1 MKSVKGYLFV
11 LCGLLAFCAEIS
23 AQTDDR
29 PRTIITTDGE
39 VDDADS
45 FIRVL
50 LYANDLNIEGIIY
63 SSSQHH
69 WAGDGKGSF
78 LKPLNRSQMSGPDRQ
93 PKAEISHR
101 WIGTTWVQDIIA
113 DYAKC
118 YANLLLHDKRYPSP
132 EYLNSIVKIGNI
144 EVEGDM
150 AKPTEGSEHIKDI
163 ILDSKPGKVHLEA
176 WGGTN
181 TIARALLSIE
191 EQFRDTPQW
200 GAIYKKVCDKV
211 VLNIIQDQDGTYKTY
226 VAKKWPDIMVIYNRL
241 QFFCF
246 AYLWNNTVPEPH
258 KAYLSGEW
266 FLKHVKEN
274 HGALGAH
281 YYGLGEGYDLNDPD
295 DHFGEPEA
303 PSRSN
308 GQLHDFISEGDS
320 PSYFVLFDF
329 GLRNISHPDWGGLGG
344 RYIQRKDTPNVY
356 EDPQVPNAFGLLF
369 NPKKPEPAPH
379 HEKIRFN
386 RNLGDYNPHTGE
398 VDMFYPQSRWID
410 ILQNDFAAR
419 MDWCVSDFKSAN
431 HAPVVQVEG
440 ELNRAVKAGSSIL
453 LKGMA
458 KDLDGNKVSY
468 HWWQYREAGTSDKV
482 VEIENPDLS
491 STQLTIP
498 EDAEKGST
506 FHIILQVTDNGTPA
520 LTRFQ
525 RVILQIQ

>member
-1 MKSVKGYLFV
+1 MKSGKGYLFV

-78 LKPLNRSQMSGPDRQ
+78 LKPLNRAQMPGADRQ
-93 PKAEISHR
+93 PKAEVSHR
-101 WIGTTWVQDIIA
+101 WIGTSWVQDIIA

-132 EYLNSIVKIGNI
+132 EYLNSIVKLGNI

-150 AKPTEGSEHIKDI
+150 TKSTEGSEHIKDI

-274 HGALGAH
+274 HGALG
-281 YYGLGEGYDLNDPD
+281 
-295 DHFGEPEA
+295 
-303 PSRSN
+303 RN
-308 GQLHDFISEGDS
+308 GK
-320 PSYFVLFDF
+320 
-329 GLRNISHPDWGGLGG
+329 R
-344 RYIQRKDTPNVY
+344 
-356 EDPQVPNAFGLLF
+356 
-369 NPKKPEPAPH
+369 
-379 HEKIRFN
+379 
-386 RNLGDYNPHTGE
+386 
-398 VDMFYPQSRWID
+398 SRWE
-410 ILQNDFAAR
+410 
-419 MDWCVSDFKSAN
+419 SA
-431 HAPVVQVEG
+431 
-440 ELNRAVKAGSSIL
+440 K
-453 LKGMA
+453 
-458 KDLDGNKVSY
+458 
-468 HWWQYREAGTSDKV
+468 
-482 VEIENPDLS
+482 LS
-491 STQLTIP
+491 LVAIP
-498 EDAEKGST
+498 RGRNE
-506 FHIILQVTDNGTPA
+506 
-520 LTRFQ
+520 
-525 RVILQIQ
+525 

>member
-1 MKSVKGYLFV
+1 MKSVKRFLFV

-176 WGGTN
+176 W
-181 TIARALLSIE
+181 
-191 EQFRDTPQW
+191 
-200 GAIYKKVCDKV
+200 
-211 VLNIIQDQDGTYKTY
+211 
-226 VAKKWPDIMVIYNRL
+226 
-241 QFFCF
+241 
-246 AYLWNNTVPEPH
+246 
-258 KAYLSGEW
+258 
-266 FLKHVKEN
+266 
-274 HGALGAH
+274 
-281 YYGLGEGYDLNDPD
+281 
-295 DHFGEPEA
+295 
-303 PSRSN
+303 
-308 GQLHDFISEGDS
+308 
-320 PSYFVLFDF
+320 
-329 GLRNISHPDWGGLGG
+329 
-344 RYIQRKDTPNVY
+344 
-356 EDPQVPNAFGLLF
+356 
-369 NPKKPEPAPH
+369 
-379 HEKIRFN
+379 
-386 RNLGDYNPHTGE
+386 
-398 VDMFYPQSRWID
+398 
-410 ILQNDFAAR
+410 
-419 MDWCVSDFKSAN
+419 CVSDFKSAN

-491 STQLTIP
+491 STQITIP

-506 FHIILQVTDNGTPA
+506 FHIILQVADNGTPA